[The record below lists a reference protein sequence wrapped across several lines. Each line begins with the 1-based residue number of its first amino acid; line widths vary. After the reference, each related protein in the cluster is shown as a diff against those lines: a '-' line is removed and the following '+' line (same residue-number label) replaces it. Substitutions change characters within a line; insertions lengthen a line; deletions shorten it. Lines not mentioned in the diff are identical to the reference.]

1 MTVITVTKAL
11 EFDDMM
17 IGNLI
22 VDGFLCTGY
31 NFIDAQL
38 CAEKIM
44 QGGRVHNACT
54 GAVIS
59 ADKIKHAIQRY
70 LTAETQNDIESV
82 CDNASIII
90 RSII

>member
-1 MTVITVTKAL
+1 MTITITKAL
-11 EFDDMM
+11 ELDEMA

-31 NFIDAQL
+31 NFSDAQL

-70 LTAETQNDIESV
+70 LTAETQNDIEAV